1 MVYELK
7 NCRTGEKGEYPT
19 FVEITEK
26 NGEITFVFT
35 CEHSAFYCPCPGYNG
50 IHSKGDACE
59 ILIGS
64 DPERKVYYEIEISPK
79 NELMIAEMTY
89 CGTDP
94 ERENKPILQKNFQ
107 EKCFVK
113 SKVTLYKDGYI
124 AEVKFNKKDILSG
137 DGEIFFNAYRL
148 ETDGEYKSKHLFA
161 LNPTFGLFH
170 KPEYY
175 LPFKDYVN
183 K

>member
-1 MVYELK
+1 MVYQLK
-7 NCRTGEKGEYPT
+7 NCRTGEAGTYPT
-19 FVEITEK
+19 SVEITEK
-26 NGEITFVFT
+26 DGELTFLFT
-35 CEHSAFYCPCPGYNG
+35 AEHSAFYCPCPGYNG
-50 IHSKGDACE
+50 IHSRGDACE

-64 DPERKVYYEIEISPK
+64 DPNRKEYYEIEISSK
-79 NELMIAEMTY
+79 NELMIAKMIY

-94 ERENKPILQKNFQ
+94 ERENKPILKMTLQ

-113 SKVTLYKDGYI
+113 SNVTPYKDGYI
-124 AEVKFNKKDILSG
+124 AEVKFRKEDILSG
-137 DGEIFFNAYRL
+137 DGEVFFNAYRL

-161 LNPTFGLFH
+161 LNPTYGLFH

-175 LPFKDYVN
+175 LWLKDYVN

>member
-7 NCRTGEKGEYPT
+7 NCRTGGAGAYPT
-19 FVEITEK
+19 SVEITEK
-26 NGEITFVFT
+26 DGELTFRFAA
-35 CEHSAFYCPCPGYNG
+35 EHSAFYCPCPGYNG
-50 IHSKGDACE
+50 IHSRGDACE

-64 DPERKVYYEIEISPK
+64 DPARKVYYEIEISSK
-79 NELMIAEMTY
+79 NELMIAKMTY
-89 CGTDP
+89 WGVD
-94 ERENKPILQKNFQ
+94 RETEKPILQMDLQ
-107 EKCFVK
+107 EKCFVESAVK
-113 SKVTLYKDGYI
+113 PYKDGYI
-124 AEVKFNKKDILSG
+124 AEVKFRKEDILSG
-137 DGEIFFNAYRL
+137 DGEVFFNAYRL

-175 LPFKDYVN
+175 LLLKDYVN